1 MVCVDQLSRY
11 VVLAPVKD
19 KSAKSVAHALITHLI
34 CPFFTPSVF
43 LSDNGSEFRN
53 QLLEEI
59 FKQFGIKKSFTVSY
73 YPASNGLVE
82 RANRKILDLLRPV
95 VSGLQHTW
103 EDWLAYVA
111 ASINNSICESM
122 GQSPHYIIFGVEKR
136 LPYDL
141 LSSSHSRVYDVD
153 DYAKSQLK
161 VFSDI
166 HSNVRERLQ
175 ETSEALCLQQHK
187 RAAPVSLK
195 VGDFVMLRVPER
207 NSKLSPKFA
216 GPRQSV
222 R

>member
-1 MVCVDQLSRY
+1 MVCVDHLSRY

-34 CPFFTPSVF
+34 CPFSTLRVL
-43 LSDNGSEFRN
+43 LSDNGTEFWN

-59 FKQFGIKKSFTVSY
+59 CKQFGIKQCFTVSY
-73 YPASNGLVE
+73 HPANNGLVE
-82 RANRKILDLLRPV
+82 RANRKILEVPRPV

-111 ASINNSICESM
+111 ASINSRICEST
-122 GQSPHYIIFGVEKR
+122 GQSPHYKIFGVEKR

-141 LSSSHSRVYDVD
+141 LSSSHSRVYNID
-153 DYAKSQLK
+153 DYAKCQLE

-166 HSNVRERLQ
+166 HSNIRERLQ
-175 ETSEALCLQQHK
+175 ETSEAMCLQQHK
-187 RAAPVSLK
+187 RAVQVSLK
-195 VGDFVMLRVPER
+195 VCDFLMLQVPDR
-207 NSKLSPKFA
+207 NSKLSPKFM
-216 GPRQSV
+216 GPRQIV

>member
-1 MVCVDQLSRY
+1 MVCLDHLSRY

-19 KSAKSVAHALITHLI
+19 KSAKSVAHALITYLI
-34 CPFFTPSVF
+34 CPFSTPRVL
-43 LSDNGSEFRN
+43 LSDNGTEFRN
-53 QLLEEI
+53 QLLEDI
-59 FKQFGIKKSFTVSY
+59 WKPFGIKQCFTVGY
-73 YPASNGLVE
+73 HPANNGLVE
-82 RANRKILDLLRPV
+82 RANRKKLDVLRPV

-111 ASINNSICESM
+111 ANTNSHVCEST

-141 LSSSHSRVYDVD
+141 LSSSHSRVYNVD
-153 DYAKSQLK
+153 DYTKSQLK

-175 ETSEALCLQQHK
+175 ETSEAMCLQKHK

-195 VGDFVMLRVPER
+195 LGDCYA
-207 NSKLSPKFA
+207 SGSGKKFEVVS
-216 GPRQSV
+216 RLLDS
-222 R
+222 